1 MFLTFHFIFWI
12 IFKRSFIMNYIK
24 RKYDNEGEMIIY
36 YSNYSLWMGEVRRP
50 IEGMRNGFCLD
61 C

>member
-1 MFLTFHFIFWI
+1 
-12 IFKRSFIMNYIK
+12 MNYIK

-36 YSNYSLWMGEVRRP
+36 YSKYSLWMGEVRRP